1 MGGSRRHTRLTRAAT
16 FVAGL
21 MLVAAYA
28 VLSGT
33 PANAATTTLW
43 VGTTNCSDGGPGSQ
57 ANPFCT
63 LKKAASVVTAGQTV
77 LVMSGT
83 YAGGAS
89 VTHSG
94 TSSAPI
100 VLSTAPGAS
109 VTVSGGPN
117 GFSIS
122 GQQWVTITGF
132 SVTGTS
138 SHGIYVAISTNITIS
153 ANAVANSGFPTQGS
167 NARGIY
173 LAATTSATVTGNTA
187 DNNSATGIM
196 LGGGTSGVTVSYNEA
211 SRNAE
216 GWRRNANGINVIGPG
231 NTIIGNVVHDN
242 EDSGLQ
248 FYPGGDNN
256 LATLNVTYNN
266 GDHGIDD
273 YNVTGGRLVGNT
285 VYHNCT
291 SGINVEGTSGN
302 YLVENNI
309 AVDNAVYPAYNGI
322 ACNRRVGNIGVYDS
336 APSTTTADNNLV
348 WLSAPGTLYFFG
360 STYNTLAAL
369 QQATGQEQHGIQ
381 AAPQFANALAWN
393 LQLQE
398 GSPAID
404 SADSGASGEQP
415 VDVLGASR
423 VDDASVPNTGRGPRV
438 YDDMGAYEFQPSG
451 TAPQPP
457 AAALTVTPSSG
468 PAPLSVTADASASS
482 DPQGQALSYA
492 FDFGDGTT
500 AGPQS
505 TPTAAHSYT
514 AAGSYTVRVTVTD
527 TSSLSATTTQ
537 PVTVTPQSQQPSP
550 PVAKLSV
557 TPTSGPAPLSVTADA
572 SGSTDPQ
579 GQSLSYVFDFGDGTT
594 AGPQSTPTAPHTY
607 ATAGSYT
614 VRVTVTDTASLSA
627 SASAVVQ
634 VTSTSPV
641 AISYVN
647 QIAANY
653 STSPHTSGSITVWRT
668 GGVRAGDVAVVT
680 VQLTGTSATGPA
692 TATDD
697 AGNSYSVAS
706 TVADGSGDRL
716 IVLYGLVQ
724 QPLAVNQRITVTFPS
739 ATTYRITGDEISGV
753 TTADQTAS
761 SAGSGTTFASG
772 ATPTTTASK
781 EFVFA
786 SVALYGGSAPTWSN
800 GWTALPSYA
809 VGSNYL
815 GRAYQLPTTTASF
828 NGTGTG
834 SGAWLST
841 VVTFR

>member
-1 MGGSRRHTRLTRAAT
+1 
-16 FVAGL
+16 
-21 MLVAAYA
+21 
-28 VLSGT
+28 
-33 PANAATTTLW
+33 
-43 VGTTNCSDGGPGSQ
+43 
-57 ANPFCT
+57 
-63 LKKAASVVTAGQTV
+63 
-77 LVMSGT
+77 
-83 YAGGAS
+83 
-89 VTHSG
+89 
-94 TSSAPI
+94 
-100 VLSTAPGAS
+100 
-109 VTVSGGPN
+109 VTVSGGQN
-117 GFSIS
+117 GFRIS
-122 GQQWVTITGF
+122 AQQWVTITGF

-138 SHGIYVAISTNITIS
+138 SHGIYVSNSSNITTT
-153 ANAVANSGFPTQGS
+153 ANTITKSGSPTQGN

-173 LAATTSATVTGNTA
+173 LATTSSSTVTGNTA

-196 LGGGTSGVTVSYNEA
+196 LGSGTSGVTVSHNEA

-216 GWRRNANGINVIGPG
+216 GWRRNANGINVIGSG
-231 NTIIGNVVHDN
+231 NTIVGNVLHDN

-248 FYPGGDNN
+248 FYTGGDNN

-273 YNVTGGRLVGNT
+273 YNVTGGRLIGNT
-285 VYHNCT
+285 VYRNCT
-291 SGINVEGTSGN
+291 SGINVEGTSRD
-302 YLVENNI
+302 YLIENNI

-322 ACNRRVGNIGVYDS
+322 TCKRRVGNIGVYDS
-336 APSTTTADNNLV
+336 APPTTTADNNLV

-360 STYNTLAAL
+360 STYNTLSAV

-381 AAPQFANALAWN
+381 AAPQFADALSWN

-404 SADSGASGEQP
+404 SGDSGASGEQP
-415 VDVLGASR
+415 MDVLGASR
-423 VDDASVPNTGRGPRV
+423 VDDPNVPNTGRGPRA
-438 YDDMGAYEFQPSG
+438 YDDMGAYEFQPSA

-468 PAPLSVTADASASS
+468 QAPLSVTADASGST
-482 DPQGQALSYA
+482 DPQGQALTYA

-505 TPTAAHSYT
+505 TPTVPHTYT
-514 AAGSYTVRVTVTD
+514 TAGSYTVRVTVTD
-527 TSSLSATTTQ
+527 TSTLSASATQ
-537 PVTVTPQSQQPSP
+537 PVSVTPQSQPPGP
-550 PVAKLSV
+550 PVAKLST

-579 GQSLSYVFDFGDGTT
+579 GQALTYAFDFGDGTT
-594 AGPQSTPTAPHTY
+594 AGPQSTPTATHTY
-607 ATAGSYT
+607 TTAGSYT
-614 VRVTVTDTASLSA
+614 VRVTVTDTSNLSA
-627 SASAVVQ
+627 NASAIVA
-634 VTSTSPV
+634 VTSQV
-641 AISYVN
+641 AITYVN
-647 QIAANY
+647 QIASNY

-668 GGVRAGDVAVVT
+668 GGVKAGDVAVVA
-680 VQLTGTSATGPA
+680 VQLTGTSAAGPV
-692 TATDD
+692 TANDD
-697 AGNSYSVAS
+697 AGNSYSIAS
-706 TVADGSGDRL
+706 SVADNSGDRL
-716 IVLYGLVQ
+716 IVLYSRLQ
-724 QPLAVNQRITVTFPS
+724 RALAVNQHITVTFPS

-761 SAGSGTTFASG
+761 ATGSGSTFASG
-772 ATPTTTASK
+772 ATATTTATK

-786 SVALYGGSAPTWSN
+786 SVALYAGSAPTWSN
-800 GWTALPSYA
+800 GWTPLTAYA